1 MAHPNGCPANM
12 HVANECS
19 DVYIIKVH

>member
-1 MAHPNGCPANM
+1 MAHPSGCPARM

-19 DVYIIKVH
+19 DVYLIKVW